1 LIAAMTRVTMP
12 SSSQTAHHG
21 AMALIRGTTTTTG
34 LNGKALLDEGF
45 YRKGQK
51 VTWQDVDKVNLK
63 PHSVCPDWNYTISPV
78 Q

>member
-1 LIAAMTRVTMP
+1 ML
-12 SSSQTAHHG
+12 G
-21 AMALIRGTTTTTG
+21 YIRGTTTTTG
-34 LNGKALLDEGF
+34 LNVKALLDEGF